1 MRLTDAQQDRYSRHL
16 LLDELGGEGQE
27 RLLSACVR
35 VRGSS
40 RAARWAARYL
50 AASGVGTL
58 ILDDASAAA
67 ECRALS
73 PDALD
78 RGLVGPGKPR
88 TLIDSTSGNTG
99 IAYAWLGAALGVRV
113 ALVMPENVSE
123 ARKQLTRAY
132 GAEQIF
138 SDPLE
143 QSDGAIR
150 LCRELVAE
158 EPGRWF
164 YADQYANPW

>member
-1 MRLTDAQQDRYSRHL
+1 MRLTDAQQERYSRHL

-40 RAARWAARYL
+40 RASRWAARYL

-73 PDALD
+73 PDVLVFGPPDVDRLADMDLD
-78 RGLVGPGKPR
+78 PEHDSPGSAERPAEAGAR
-88 TLIDSTSGNTG
+88 
-99 IAYAWLGAALGVRV
+99 AAL
-113 ALVMPENVSE
+113 
-123 ARKQLTRAY
+123 RAV
-132 GAEQIF
+132 
-138 SDPLE
+138 
-143 QSDGAIR
+143 
-150 LCRELVAE
+150 RELSR
-158 EPGRWF
+158 P
-164 YADQYANPW
+164 

>member
-1 MRLTDAQQDRYSRHL
+1 VRLTDAQQERYARHL

-35 VRGSS
+35 VRGIG

-73 PDALD
+73 PDVRVLPPDELVRLPDLD
-78 RGLVGPGKPR
+78 LDPEREPAAK
-88 TLIDSTSGNTG
+88 D
-99 IAYAWLGAALGVRV
+99 GAAEAGAAGALRAVRM
-113 ALVMPENVSE
+113 LSRP
-123 ARKQLTRAY
+123 
-132 GAEQIF
+132 
-138 SDPLE
+138 
-143 QSDGAIR
+143 
-150 LCRELVAE
+150 
-158 EPGRWF
+158 
-164 YADQYANPW
+164 